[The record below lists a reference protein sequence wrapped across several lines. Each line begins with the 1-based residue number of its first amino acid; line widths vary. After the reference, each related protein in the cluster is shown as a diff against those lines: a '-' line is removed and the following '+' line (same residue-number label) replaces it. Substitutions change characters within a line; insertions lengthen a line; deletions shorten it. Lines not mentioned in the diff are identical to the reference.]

1 MQPQPRNQPCAPPI
15 CSIRTPGYRP
25 RKGPTSCRSQTFGTS
40 QPITGKD
47 FRLESYLR
55 DYRALRLRGVKDPAM
70 VFSNPVRDLSSQ
82 HA

>member
-1 MQPQPRNQPCAPPI
+1 M
-15 CSIRTPGYRP
+15 
-25 RKGPTSCRSQTFGTS
+25 RSSHMFHSNAGVSSAQGANVL
-40 QPITGKD
+40 QKPDVRDEPADHGQD